1 MSTAPLLLLF
11 LTFTSAWR
19 QQYYDRQNTTLS
31 CACVLRDAL
40 VELTPKMPK
49 TTAGTTT
56 ITTPLPTTTESAD
69 EEDEGETSRK
79 FIPYKYWTLYKR
91 NIHRAKINPES
102 YMDRF
107 LSLFRG
113 DTATT
118 TPSFLVQEDS
128 PMQSP
133 ITNLG
138 KRIINKYFNKLKSQW
153 NLLDRFVCSCDGDV
167 LAIMNAKTYIT
178 MRLVHD

>member
-1 MSTAPLLLLF
+1 MSTALLLL
-11 LTFTSAWR
+11 LLLGSSSARR
-19 QQYYDRQNTTLS
+19 QQYHGSQNTTLS

-40 VELTPKMPK
+40 VELTPKMPRTTTEATT
-49 TTAGTTT
+49 TTAS
-56 ITTPLPTTTESAD
+56 LPTTRESAD
-69 EEDEGETSRK
+69 EDDEEGTSRK
-79 FIPYKYWTLYKR
+79 FIPYKYWALYKR
-91 NIHRAKINPES
+91 NIHRAKANPES

-107 LSLFRG
+107 LSLFRKEPV
-113 DTATT
+113 TT

-133 ITNLG
+133 IANLG

-167 LAIMNAKTYIT
+167 LAILNAKTYIT
-178 MRLVHD
+178 MSLVHN